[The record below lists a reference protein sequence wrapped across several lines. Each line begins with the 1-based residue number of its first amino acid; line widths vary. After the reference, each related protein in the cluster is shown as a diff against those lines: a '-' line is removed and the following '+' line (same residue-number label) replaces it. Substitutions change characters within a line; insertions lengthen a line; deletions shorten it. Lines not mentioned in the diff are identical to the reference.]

1 MFRRAKN
8 RQEASALS
16 LSLSF
21 VLSARVRRV
30 RVIKVFF
37 CGFLRAE
44 KKKERDFF
52 IVREKSPDGQ
62 RRAMTPRLFTKNQ

>member
-37 CGFLRAE
+37 FVVFYARKKRKREISSLCVKRARTDND
-44 KKKERDFF
+44 ER
-52 IVREKSPDGQ
+52 
-62 RRAMTPRLFTKNQ
+62 